1 MRSGW
6 PSADRS
12 RRQLCTALHSVER
25 GSAAAHVPGPH
36 TRMTE
41 HTPPNTPVVP
51 LIPVALSGDAPKFVT
66 GSIMQHLLIMT
77 GTSAIG
83 LMAIFI
89 GDLANMYFLSLLGDV
104 EIVAAVGYASSI
116 MFFATSI
123 GIGLAIAVTALVS
136 PALGARDRARARRL
150 ATNTHLASAVLSAI
164 LAAVLWFMIP
174 WLLTMFGAVG
184 RTHAFAQL
192 YLSILVPTLP
202 MLALGMASGG
212 VLRSAGD
219 AQRAMYV
226 TLAGATVNVI
236 LDPIFIFGLGLGIE
250 GAAMASALS
259 RVAVM
264 AVGLHGV
271 IRVHDLMSKPNMTSI
286 LHDIPAVAAIAF
298 PAVAANIATPVSNA
312 YATYAIAAYGDDA
325 VAAWAIIGRIM
336 PVAFGAIFALSGAV
350 GPILG
355 QNLGARDPVRVHRS
369 FVDALRI
376 TAGFTLIAW
385 AVLAIFSHP
394 LAHAFSTSPATAEL
408 IRFNCL
414 WVAPLFAFL
423 GALFVSNA
431 CFNTLGYAHYSTWFN
446 WGRATLGTVPFV
458 LAGGWLAGP
467 KGILIGNMA
476 GGIAFGLAAV
486 WLCLRLIKRFA
497 VATAM

>member
-1 MRSGW
+1 MTEQTT
-6 PSADRS
+6 PTPPVAP
-12 RRQLCTALHSVER
+12 TIPAALHGR
-25 GSAAAHVPGPH
+25 
-36 TRMTE
+36 
-41 HTPPNTPVVP
+41 
-51 LIPVALSGDAPKFVT
+51 APKFVT
-66 GSIMQHLLIMT
+66 GSIMRHLLVMT

-89 GDLANMYFLSLLGDV
+89 GDLANMYFLSILGDV

-123 GIGLAIAVTALVS
+123 GIGLAIAATALVS
-136 PALGARDRARARRL
+136 PALGARELVRARRL
-150 ATNTHLASAVLSAI
+150 ATNTHLASAVLSAL
-164 LAAVLWFMIP
+164 LAGVLWLMIP
-174 WLLTMFGAVG
+174 WLLTKLGAVG

-192 YLSILVPTLP
+192 YLSVLVPTLP
-202 MLALGMASGG
+202 MLALGMASAG
-212 VLRSAGD
+212 VLRSVGD

-226 TLAGATVNVI
+226 TLAGAVVNVI
-236 LDPIFIFGLGLGIE
+236 LDPIFIFGLGLGIK
-250 GAAMASALS
+250 GAAIASALS
-259 RVAVM
+259 RIAVM
-264 AVGLHGV
+264 VVGLHGV
-271 IRVHDLMSKPNMTSI
+271 IRVHNLMSKPDLASI
-286 LHDIPAVAAIAF
+286 LDDIPAVAAIAL

-312 YATYAIAAYGDDA
+312 YATYAIAPYGDDA

-336 PVAFGAIFALSGAV
+336 PVAFGAIFALSGSV

-355 QNLGARDPVRVHRS
+355 QNLGALDAVRVHRS
-369 FVDALRI
+369 FVDALKL
-376 TAGFTLIAW
+376 TVGFTLFAW
-385 AVLAIFSHP
+385 AVLAIFSNP
-394 LAHAFSTSPATAEL
+394 LAHVFSASAATAEL

-446 WGRATLGTVPFV
+446 WARATLGTVPFV

-486 WLCLRLIKRFA
+486 WLCLRLIKGFA
-497 VATAM
+497 FASATVRHPESG

>member
-1 MRSGW
+1 M
-6 PSADRS
+6 P
-12 RRQLCTALHSVER
+12 E
-25 GSAAAHVPGPH
+25 
-36 TRMTE
+36 
-41 HTPPNTPVVP
+41 PPP
-51 LIPVALSGDAPKFVT
+51 LNSPVAPLMPMATSGNAPKFVT
-66 GSIMQHLLIMT
+66 GSIMRHLLVMT
-77 GTSAIG
+77 GTGAIG

-89 GDLANMYFLSLLGDV
+89 GDLANMYFLSMLGDV

-123 GIGLAIAVTALVS
+123 GIGLAIAATALVS
-136 PALGARDRARARRL
+136 PALGARDIERARRL
-150 ATNTHLASAVLSAI
+150 ATNTHLASAVISAL
-164 LAAVLWFMIP
+164 LAGVLWLMVP
-174 WLLTMFGAVG
+174 WLLTTLGAAG
-184 RTHAFAQL
+184 RTHAFAQS
-192 YLSILVPTLP
+192 YLSIIVPSLP

-212 VLRSAGD
+212 VLRSIGD

-226 TLAGATVNVI
+226 TLSGAIVNVI

-250 GAAMASALS
+250 GAAIASTFS

-271 IRVHDLMSKPNMTSI
+271 IRIHNLMSKPDLVSI
-286 LHDIPAVAAIAF
+286 IHDLPGVAAIAF

-312 YATYAIAAYGDDA
+312 YATYAIAPYGDDA

-355 QNLGARDPVRVHRS
+355 QNLGARDAARVHRS
-369 FVDALRI
+369 FVDALKI
-376 TAGFTLIAW
+376 TAGFTLLAW
-385 AVLAIFSHP
+385 AVLAIFSNQ
-394 LAHAFSTSPATAEL
+394 LAHAFSPSAATADL

-431 CFNTLGYAHYSTWFN
+431 CFNTLGRAHYSTWFN

-458 LAGGWLAGP
+458 LAGGWIAGP

-476 GGIAFGLAAV
+476 GGVAFGVAAV
-486 WLCLRLIKRFA
+486 WICLRLIRAFA
-497 VATAM
+497 AAIDVRP